1 MGPKPLKS
9 SKRADARY
17 NGYLKFTATCSGDV
31 RELLRDG
38 QRLFC
43 IYDSATVENKAH
55 ADICQNV
62 HVKRGTDNRKRLMME
77 IALATQECLPG
88 TAARPSN
95 IANGP
100 MSRRLV
106 PRGVAESGFAL
117 PSASSRGLPCF
128 RRTGGRDD
136 SFEPGS
142 QKRGGEPRQAVTRTQ
157 QGSNLVARAD
167 ADSFGATIS
176 DQDSG
181 RPQPA
186 CSSRRGAGC
195 RWGKARRSLPVST
208 ARFGSVGRAAS

>member
-77 IALATQECLPG
+77 IAWQLRNA
-88 TAARPSN
+88 
-95 IANGP
+95 
-100 MSRRLV
+100 
-106 PRGVAESGFAL
+106 
-117 PSASSRGLPCF
+117 F
-128 RRTGGRDD
+128 R
-136 SFEPGS
+136 
-142 QKRGGEPRQAVTRTQ
+142 A
-157 QGSNLVARAD
+157 
-167 ADSFGATIS
+167 
-176 DQDSG
+176 
-181 RPQPA
+181 PQPDPPT
-186 CSSRRGAGC
+186 
-195 RWGKARRSLPVST
+195 SLT
-208 ARFGSVGRAAS
+208 DR